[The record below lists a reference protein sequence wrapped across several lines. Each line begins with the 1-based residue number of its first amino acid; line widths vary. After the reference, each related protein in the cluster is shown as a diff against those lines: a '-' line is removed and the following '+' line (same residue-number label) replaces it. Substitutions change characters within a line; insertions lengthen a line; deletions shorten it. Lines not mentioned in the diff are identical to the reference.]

1 MALRARQKER
11 EEVLNQFG
19 RAQGV
24 WIFLTSTLD
33 PGIMTPGDSR
43 TTSIVDAARFY
54 TNRYLAA
61 ARRVDRAAFGKEGD
75 FGPAHQAL
83 LKALDRAEEFL

>member
-1 MALRARQKER
+1 MVLRARQKER

-24 WIFLTSTLD
+24 WISLTSTLD

-43 TTSIVDAARFY
+43 TTSIVDA
-54 TNRYLAA
+54 LAFTRIGSSPPA
-61 ARRVDRAAFGKEGD
+61 GLASADSRSCSFAGPHDRR
-75 FGPAHQAL
+75 
-83 LKALDRAEEFL
+83 